1 MTGGETL
8 VAVVGLVCGGVGTY
22 VGLRLVPI
30 EQHLTDR
37 KEARKQEAD
46 ALEKR
51 LEGLHGV
58 REKLEARIVELE
70 KNSVSRAAFDDLR
83 RDLETVVDRSADR
96 VMKHFDDTAT
106 RLEKRLERV
115 EEARS

>member
-1 MTGGETL
+1 MTGAEVVLTTGGL
-8 VAVVGLVCGGVGTY
+8 VAGAIATY

-37 KEARKQEAD
+37 KEARKEETA
-46 ALEKR
+46 
-51 LEGLHGV
+51 
-58 REKLEARIVELE
+58 KLEARLTGLHDEKKELERRIGELE
-70 KNSVSRAAFDDLR
+70 KNSVSREAFEGLR

-106 RLEKRLERV
+106 RLEKRIDKV
-115 EEARS
+115 EAHS